1 MEAENGQCVDVQI
14 TEIVGLSCV
23 LDIGMLL
30 LHQVSTEFEFE
41 VGITRVHL
49 NCIIAKMSVQCCK
62 MWAECELDVCGY

>member
-1 MEAENGQCVDVQI
+1 MGNVDVKI
-14 TEIVGLSCV
+14 TETVGFRYV
-23 LDIGMLL
+23 LDIRLELL

-62 MWAECELDVCGY
+62 MWAECELDVCGC